1 MDEIFEYLEEISY
14 MNPKVIKIRLK
25 NMFRLSDKQVE
36 KIYSKWKKEF
46 MKCKH
51 KEITKSD

>member
-14 MNPKVIKIRLK
+14 MNPKVIKIRLR